1 MQERDAE
8 RSGRV
13 SEVSSHGRRRSSSRD
28 FSDTS
33 SKQIDSFL
41 HEITSGKPSGAGVPS
56 ASSDV
61 NTMFSMP
68 SHDHDRDNEKGSH
81 DSGDPFTTN
90 LYVGNL
96 APSVTEELLNEI
108 FGRFG
113 AINSV
118 KVMWP
123 RSEEERARKRNCGFV
138 SFKSRADAED
148 ALVSESKCNIIS
160 FYIDS
165 CSG

>member
-1 MQERDAE
+1 
-8 RSGRV
+8 
-13 SEVSSHGRRRSSSRD
+13 
-28 FSDTS
+28 
-33 SKQIDSFL
+33 
-41 HEITSGKPSGAGVPS
+41 
-56 ASSDV
+56 
-61 NTMFSMP
+61 MFSLH
-68 SHDHDRDNEKGSH
+68 SQGQEKGSH

-138 SFKSRADAED
+138 SFKSRVDAED
-148 ALVSESKCNIIS
+148 ALVSDEYLRYRRH
-160 FYIDS
+160 YIMHNA
-165 CSG
+165 